1 MKTLPTFQCYSCG
14 NCELK
19 LNDNLEENPT
29 IGFCYKF
36 FENVKLEEK
45 NIRCWTSKPHT
56 YFEGLVELKEN
67 QTKTDFFKMHKRA
80 NHLKI
85 ELKESNQLNLFS

>member
-19 LNDNLEENPT
+19 LNDNLEENPNV
-29 IGFCYKF
+29 GFCYKF

-56 YFEGLVELKEN
+56 YFEDLANLRPNQIKE
-67 QTKTDFFKMHKRA
+67 DLHKRNKRA
-80 NHLKI
+80 SKLKI
-85 ELKESNQLNLFS
+85 DFNQPTLF

>member
-19 LNDNLEENPT
+19 LNDKLEENPT
-29 IGFCYKF
+29 VGFCYKF
-36 FENVKLEEK
+36 FENVKLDEK

-56 YFEGLVELKEN
+56 YFEDLAKLSPS
-67 QTKTDFFKMHKRA
+67 QKMEDLHKRNKRA
-80 NHLKI
+80 SKLNIDL
-85 ELKESNQLNLFS
+85 NQLTIF